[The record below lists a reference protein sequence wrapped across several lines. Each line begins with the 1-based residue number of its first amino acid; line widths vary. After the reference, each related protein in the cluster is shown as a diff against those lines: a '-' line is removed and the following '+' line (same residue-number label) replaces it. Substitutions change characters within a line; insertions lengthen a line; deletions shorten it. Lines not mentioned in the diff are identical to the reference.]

1 MQTRPQF
8 AVKLLPSLADFA
20 FLMPIAYV
28 FGRMDGVK
36 TLLSDCDTGWHIR
49 TGEWIIA
56 NGWVPVRDIFSFS
69 KPGAPWYAW
78 EWLSDV
84 LFAKLNALGGLQA
97 VVGFTILLLSVA
109 VCAPVSAGAAKIKS
123 HRCRWS
129 HHGSGRGLVD
139 SLAGPPAL
147 VHAVVPGPFLRSPGA
162 GARRPHAPAG
172 RADSGGAPRDHDS
185 LDQPARRFLH
195 RRPDDYGLRRRRDAA
210 KGLLPEEL
218 GPFAG
223 LAEGPQPFCYR

>member
-1 MQTRPQF
+1 MESRSQF
-8 AVKLLPSLADFA
+8 AVKFRPLLADFA

-97 VVGFTILLLSVA
+97 GGVV
-109 VCAPVSAGAAKIKS
+109 S
-123 HRCRWS
+123 HLFPFGVFC
-129 HHGSGRGLVD
+129 GLV
-139 SLAGPPAL
+139 
-147 VHAVVPGPFLRSPGA
+147 LRCVS
-162 GARRPHAPAG
+162 RIIVT
-172 RADSGGAPRDHDS
+172 S
-185 LDQPARRFLH
+185 
-195 RRPDDYGLRRRRDAA
+195 
-210 KGLLPEEL
+210 
-218 GPFAG
+218 
-223 LAEGPQPFCYR
+223 